1 MPDAFLFSGAL
12 GLGALLLYWGAEWL
26 VRGAAGMALR
36 LGVRPLLIGLTV
48 VSYATSAPE
57 LMVSVSAAYRG
68 NSDIALANVIGSNIA
83 NLGLILGL
91 TVLIAPP
98 RTDGSMAGRELWVL
112 AAATAALPLLLLDEA
127 VGRGEGLLLVSAAIA
142 FTWLTIRW
150 SKDRAPQQEE
160 LPDVASSG
168 SGRLVLVGTIGLGL
182 LVAGGEVFVLGA
194 VGIAERFGISQRVIG
209 LTIVAIGTSL
219 PELAASV
226 VAAVRGHSDLAIGN
240 VIGSNI
246 FNLLLILGAASVV
259 RPVGGSMTAMT
270 FDLVVLAVLTGFL
283 LLLLRKP
290 RTLGRLEGG
299 VLTAGYCSFLVALGL
314 GVFT

>member
-1 MPDAFLFSGAL
+1 MQVAL
-12 GLGALLLYWGAEWL
+12 LSLGALVLGAGLLYLGAEWL

-57 LMVSVSAAYRG
+57 LMVSVAAALRG
-68 NSDIALANVIGSNIA
+68 SSDIALANVVGSNIA

-127 VGRGEGLLLVSAAIA
+127 VGRLEGLVLVGAALA

-150 SKDRAPQQEE
+150 SKARGAAEEE
-160 LPDVASSG
+160 LPEVASGG
-168 SGRLVLVGTIGLGL
+168 SGRLVAVGAVGLAML
-182 LVAGGEVFVLGA
+182 IAGGEVFVWGA
-194 VGIAERFGISQRVIG
+194 VSIAEGLGISARVIG
-209 LTIVAIGTSL
+209 LTVVAVGTSL
-219 PELAASV
+219 PELAASL
-226 VAAVRGHSDLAIGN
+226 VAALRGHSDLAIGN

-246 FNLLLILGAASVV
+246 FNLLLILGAAALV
-259 RPVGGSMTAMT
+259 RPVGASLGTMAL
-270 FDLVVLAVLTGFL
+270 DVVALLAFTGFL

-299 VLTAGYCSFLVALGL
+299 VLTAGYCSFLVVLGL
-314 GVFT
+314 GAFP